1 MRERDEGAPLQ
12 RLGADRHHVPAG
24 VPADPPPALAR
35 EEPLHVLPLLG
46 AGRPPGHDDLLHH
59 HRRAALAS
67 GSDLQNRKGHPG
79 WDTSQARA
87 YDAICRH
94 TALTAL
100 AQLRTTA
107 IRAAISGPSAVPVTG
122 PDTAAAC
129 QGTAA
134 PSGENT
140 VSAAGLQF
148 YRHGAPLPS
157 SGGQPCP
164 PSPASPRS
172 GCPTPRPPASTASPA
187 TGKPGSSP
195 PPASPSISA
204 GQHGAGSTRPAPA
217 GTTTAPASRPSPPNL
232 RRTKGSDT
240 V

>member
-1 MRERDEGAPLQ
+1 MRAAADEVYGRSGEFREACRALSLAYVVIIPCDY
-12 RLGADRHHVPAG
+12 RVT
-24 VPADPPPALAR
+24 LAR
-35 EEPLHVLPLLG
+35 NTVI
-46 AGRPPGHDDLLHH
+46 
-59 HRRAALAS
+59 RA
-67 GSDLQNRKGHPG
+67 D
-79 WDTSQARA
+79 
-87 YDAICRH
+87 DAISDAVFERRSCGNGTKGPRYSDW
-94 TALTAL
+94 ALTATAGPREFL
-100 AQLRTTA
+100 LIRRLPSRELRTTA

-129 QGTAA
+129 QGTAV

-164 PSPASPRS
+164 PGIPRS

-217 GTTTAPASRPSPPNL
+217 GTTAAPASRPSQPDL